1 MTVQT
6 KERLAEPHIANG
18 HGRGEPVGKPG
29 WRTPPLESGDRLTR
43 AEFERRYTLHPE
55 LKKAELIEGVVY
67 VASPLRVKQHGEPH
81 SHIIT
86 WLGIYLASTPGL
98 RMADSSTYRLDDENE
113 PQPDVSVWIDQPGR
127 GGAQIDADDYLIGAP
142 ELLVEVA
149 ASTASIDLGDKKR
162 AYQRKGVQEYLVLQV
177 YEQQVSWFTWHGG
190 EYQEILADEQ
200 GILQSR
206 IFPGL
211 WLDAAKFW
219 AGDIGGLLAALQAG
233 LATPEHSNFVES
245 LKPPKSDTR

>member
-6 KERLAEPHIANG
+6 KERLAEPHITNG
-18 HGRGEPVGKPG
+18 HGRGEPVGKPA
-29 WRTPPLESGDRLTR
+29 WRMPPLDSGDRLTR

-67 VASPLRVKQHGEPH
+67 VTSPVRIRQHSQPH
-81 SHIIT
+81 ARIMAWIT
-86 WLGIYLASTPGL
+86 QYWAATPGIQV
-98 RMADSSTYRLDDENE
+98 ADNGTYRLDDENE

-127 GGAQIDADDYLIGAP
+127 GGVQIDADDYLVGTP

-162 AYQRKGVQEYLVLQV
+162 AYQRQGVQEYLVLQE
-177 YEQQVSWFTWHGG
+177 YEQQVSWFTWRDG
-190 EYQEILADEQ
+190 EYQEIVANEQ
-200 GILQSR
+200 GILCSR

-211 WLDAAKFW
+211 WLESVKFW
-219 AGDIGGLLAALQAG
+219 AGDIGGLLATLQAG
-233 LATPEHSNFVES
+233 LATPAHSAFVES
-245 LKPPKSDTR
+245 LRPPKLDTP

>member
-6 KERLAEPHIANG
+6 KERLAEPLLTNG
-18 HGRGEPVGKPG
+18 HGRGEPVGKPA

-43 AEFERRYTLHPE
+43 AEFERRYMLHPE

-86 WLGIYLASTPGL
+86 WLGVYLASTPGL

-113 PQPDVSVWIDQPGR
+113 PQPDVSVWIDQPGQ
-127 GGAQIDADDYLIGAP
+127 GGAQIDADDYLVGTP

-162 AYQRKGVQEYLVLQV
+162 AYQRQGVQEYLVLQV
-177 YEQQVSWFTWHGG
+177 YEQQVSWFTWRDG
-190 EYQEILADEQ
+190 EYHEIVADEQ
-200 GILQSR
+200 GILCSR

-211 WLDAAKFW
+211 WLDPAKFW
-219 AGDIGGLLAALQAG
+219 AGDIGGLLATLQAG
-233 LATPEHSNFVES
+233 LATPAHSAFVEN
-245 LKPPKSDTR
+245 LNPPS

>member
-18 HGRGEPVGKPG
+18 RGRGEPLAKLG
-29 WRTPPLESGDRLTR
+29 WRLPPLDSGDRLTR

-67 VASPLRVKQHGEPH
+67 VASPVRIRQHSQPH
-81 SHIIT
+81 ARIMAWIT
-86 WLGIYLASTPGL
+86 QYWAATPGIQV
-98 RMADSSTYRLDDENE
+98 ADNGTYRLDDENE
-113 PQPDVSVWIDQPGR
+113 PQPDVSVWIDQPGS
-127 GGAQIDADDYLIGAP
+127 GGAQIDADDYLIGTP

-177 YEQQVSWFTWHGG
+177 YEQQVSWFTWRDG
-190 EYQEILADEQ
+190 EYHEIVADDQ
-200 GILQSR
+200 GILCSR

-211 WLDAAKFW
+211 WLDPAKFW
-219 AGDIGGLLAALQAG
+219 AGELGGLLATLQAG
-233 LATPEHSNFVES
+233 LATPAHSAFVES
-245 LKPPKSDTR
+245 LKRPSPDTP